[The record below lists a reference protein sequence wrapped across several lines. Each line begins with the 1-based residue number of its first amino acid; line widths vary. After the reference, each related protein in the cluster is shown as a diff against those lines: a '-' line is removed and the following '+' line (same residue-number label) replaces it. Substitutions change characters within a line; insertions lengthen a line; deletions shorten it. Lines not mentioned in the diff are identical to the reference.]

1 MKKILFIYGYGGS
14 PQSKF
19 RQLISEQL
27 PQVQFEMLCVEYPQ
41 QDCAAA
47 LTTLMNVIE
56 REHIDLVMGTSL
68 GGFIALS
75 LPTVLPKIVLNP
87 CMLPTVELPK
97 LEPRPGHPED
107 VRPSAEMVETY
118 RPYEAHIF
126 DPTYNQSRRVIGLFG
141 EDDELLG
148 TQYMQPFAKCYGE
161 ACTMPG
167 GHHGNA
173 QAVPTIVRTVL
184 ATME

>member
-1 MKKILFIYGYGGS
+1 MIKILFIYGYGGS

-27 PQVQFEMLCVEYPQ
+27 PHEQFEMLSVEYPQ
-41 QDCAAA
+41 QDCTAARA
-47 LTTLMNVIE
+47 KLMEVIE
-56 REHIDLVMGTSL
+56 REQIDLVMGTSL

-75 LPTVLPKIVLNP
+75 LPTPLPKIVLNP

-107 VRPSAEMVETY
+107 VRPSAEMVATY
-118 RPYEAHIF
+118 RPYEEHIF
-126 DPTYNQSRRVIGLFG
+126 DPAYNPSHRVIGLFG
-141 EDDELLG
+141 EEDELLG
-148 TQYMQPFAKCYGE
+148 TQYIQPFAQCYGE
-161 ACTMPG
+161 AQTMPG

-173 QAVPTIVRTVL
+173 QAVPTIIRTIL
-184 ATME
+184 AMMG